1 MRRSQSRSAKD
12 QRALDAQQLQ
22 SPLPPVP
29 LDRLMVP
36 LDGSRLAES
45 VLPATIA
52 IASRFGSTVT
62 LLHVLEQRPPASV
75 HGDRH
80 LMDAREAS
88 AYLEEVAARL
98 RAADITVEAH
108 VHDNP
113 EGDVA
118 RAIVRHSDEFRPD
131 LVVLGAHGRG
141 GLRDL
146 LFGSIA
152 MQVLRKGNRPILLI
166 QPRPGASAPA
176 FQLRRV
182 LIPLDSRHPHAFVVA
197 LASRLAAGF
206 GASIQLVLVVPTMET
221 LPKERAA
228 AATLLPAT
236 MRAMLSLDCEIARE
250 YLEWVA
256 EDARK
261 SGCTVSIEVLRGDT
275 VPEIVGMAERMD
287 ADLIA
292 MSGHGRSRLDAMF
305 WGGIASRVST
315 RTGRPLLFVPVGPE
329 E

>member
-1 MRRSQSRSAKD
+1 M
-12 QRALDAQQLQ
+12 
-22 SPLPPVP
+22 
-29 LDRLMVP
+29 LMVP
-36 LDGSRLAES
+36 LDGSHMAEA
-45 VLPATIA
+45 VLPAA
-52 IASRFGSTVT
+52 ISLAQRFHSTVT
-62 LLHVLEQRPPASV
+62 LLHVLEQRPPAMV
-75 HGDRH
+75 HGERH
-80 LMDAREAS
+80 LMDARGAG
-88 AYLEEVAARL
+88 AYLAEIAAQMRAEGVAVEV
-98 RAADITVEAH
+98 H

-118 RAIVRHSDEFRPD
+118 AAIVRHAEEFQPD
-131 LVVLGAHGRG
+131 LIVLGAHGRG

-152 MQVLRKGNRPILLI
+152 MQVLRKGAQPVLLI
-166 QPRPGASAPA
+166 QPQQDGSAPA
-176 FQLRRV
+176 FRLRRILV
-182 LIPLDSRHPHAFVVA
+182 PLDARHPHARVVG
-197 LASRLAAGF
+197 LAAKLATGF
-206 GASIQLVLVVPTMET
+206 GAAIHLVLVVPTMET

-236 MRAMLSLDCEIARE
+236 MRAMLKLDCEIARE

-256 EDARK
+256 GEARK
-261 SGCTVSIEVLRGDT
+261 EGCTVSVEVLRGDT
-275 VPEIVGMAERMD
+275 VPEIVGIAERMD
-287 ADLIA
+287 ADLVA